1 MYHAIM
7 LALSLAAAGAAA
19 ALPATAQAQTYP
31 SRALRLI
38 VPFPPGGPNDI
49 IGRVV
54 AQRMGESLG
63 QQIVIDNRGGAGG
76 IIGTETAAKAN
87 PDGYTLLLSGTAALS
102 INPSLQARLPYD
114 PVRDFTPL
122 SLLAT
127 APSILIVH
135 PSLAT
140 RSVKDLVAL
149 AKARPG
155 QILYAS
161 AGIGTPPHLAGELFK
176 GVAGVDMT
184 HVPYKGGG
192 PALTDLIAGQ
202 VSVYFSGI
210 SSALPMVKD
219 GKARALAVTSA
230 KRTAI
235 LPDMPTVAESGLPGY
250 EVGNWYAMLG
260 PAGLSRDLVSRL
272 NAEIV
277 KALKHPDTNR
287 RVLELGADPV
297 GSSPQELA
305 GYMKSEIAK
314 WAKVIRSAG
323 IKAE

>member
-7 LALSLAAAGAAA
+7 LALSVAAAGAGALLPAA
-19 ALPATAQAQTYP
+19 AHAQPYP
-31 SRALRLI
+31 SRALRMI

-49 IGRVV
+49 IARVV
-54 AQRMGESLG
+54 AQRMGEALG
-63 QQIVIDNRGGAGG
+63 QQIVVDNRGGAGG

-102 INPSLQARLPYD
+102 INPSLQAKLPYD

-135 PSLAT
+135 PSLAAK
-140 RSVKDLVAL
+140 SVKDLVAL

-176 GVAGVDMT
+176 GIAGVDMT

-192 PALTDLIAGQ
+192 QAINDVVGGQ
-202 VSVYFSGI
+202 VKVAILGMAPVLQFLKTGQ
-210 SSALPMVKD
+210 L
-219 GKARALAVTSA
+219 KAIAVTGD
-230 KRTAI
+230 KRTPL
-235 LPDMPTVAESGLPGY
+235 LPNVPTVSETLPG
-250 EVGNWYAMLG
+250 VSTLQWFGLVG
-260 PAGLSRDLVSRL
+260 PAGLPQDIVQKLHREVIAISQDPEVEQKVAAVALETRISTNPADLTRFMEQDL
-272 NAEIV
+272 PKWPPLV
-277 KALKHPDTNR
+277 KAAGLKR
-287 RVLELGADPV
+287 E
-297 GSSPQELA
+297 
-305 GYMKSEIAK
+305 
-314 WAKVIRSAG
+314 
-323 IKAE
+323 